1 MIKSIFIDYTGTII
15 QEKGDDL
22 EKIVLRIWKNSNFK
36 NPEEI
41 AVSWWNRLKM
51 MEEKSFGDTFLT
63 EDEIVEHLLKLF
75 EEEEGLADNF
85 SELHKLFQRFW
96 MYAPIF
102 EDVEEFFEKCPLPIY
117 VITNNGVCYVQE
129 CLKHNGLKAA
139 GIISGELVRAY
150 KPHKELFEYA
160 LKVCGC
166 NAEEVIHIG
175 DSIISDVNGAL
186 TAGITPILLDRN
198 GTSNYRECKV
208 VNKLTEVLELLP

>member
-1 MIKSIFIDYTGTII
+1 MVKSIFIDYTGTII
-15 QEKGDDL
+15 QEKGEDL

-117 VITNNGVCYVQE
+117 VITNTGVCYVQE